1 MLNFT
6 DDIREPVSLLNV
18 LSLLSHVFYLLSR
31 VSLSSIILSVSPFLR
46 FPSLS
51 HVSVAMFS
59 VASPGHLQKSSY
71 FKRFE
76 QNEFKLLLKSFK
88 NLLHIF

>member
-1 MLNFT
+1 MLNFP

-51 HVSVAMFS
+51 HVSVVSVAMFS
-59 VASPGHLQKSSY
+59 VASPGHLQK
-71 FKRFE
+71 
-76 QNEFKLLLKSFK
+76 KLLF
-88 NLLHIF
+88 